1 MSTINLVPEGFR
13 QKKEKTSKKLVIIP
27 IVLIIITAIICAGFF
42 SYKKTLSGKSS
53 DLDNEIDRIDQK
65 IGDELDIEVISFQKH
80 LSNLK
85 KMLND
90 HIYYSN
96 VFSLI
101 EKNTVPTVSFESFS
115 GDVSNKNIQL
125 KGKAISFSSL
135 AKQVVAFRE
144 SEEIS
149 KLDFSSASIGT
160 DGGIDFDLSLFLK
173 QEMFEYKK

>member
-27 IVLIIITAIICAGFF
+27 IVLIIITAIICAGLFF
-42 SYKKTLSGKSS
+42 YEKTLSNKVS
-53 DLDNEIDRIDQK
+53 DLDNEIDQINEK
-65 IGDELDIEVISFQKH
+65 ISQELDTEVISFQKH
-80 LSNLK
+80 LNNLK
-85 KMLND
+85 RMLND

-96 VFSLI
+96 VFDLI
-101 EKNTVPTVSFESFS
+101 EKNTVPTVSFESFD
-115 GDVSNKNIQL
+115 GDVPSKKIQL

-144 SEEIS
+144 AEEIS
-149 KLDFSSASIGT
+149 KVDFSSASIGV
-160 DGGIDFDLSLFLK
+160 DGGIGFDLSLFLK